1 MPSSSLLRRTGDV
14 FPPGRQ
20 RPSRKHPNKRLQEGQ
35 RRPKT
40 PPMLTPTP
48 RPRRLTPDASP
59 MSTRRQRKRRT
70 TTPTATIRSARGK
83 HLGSPQPTNGQRH
96 GSRDTSPRQQ
106 DHRHRQNEP
115 RSSPAGAEG
124 RKSPAATA
132 KLHRPPAH
140 QRTPVA
146 LRPRDRSTLEHKVG
160 RGR

>member
-1 MPSSSLLRRTGDV
+1 
-14 FPPGRQ
+14 
-20 RPSRKHPNKRLQEGQ
+20 
-35 RRPKT
+35 
-40 PPMLTPTP
+40 
-48 RPRRLTPDASP
+48 
-59 MSTRRQRKRRT
+59 MSTRRQVKRCT
-70 TTPTATIRSARGK
+70 TSPTATIRSTRGK
-83 HLGSPQPTNGQRH
+83 HLVSPQPTTGQRH

-132 KLHRPPAH
+132 KPHRPFTH
-140 QRTPVA
+140 RRTPVA